1 MFNRHHLLLYFNFP
15 IYFLKK
21 ENKKENKNTLY
32 FIVSFLLGIRMAYGA
47 NFLEV
52 YIKYELP

>member
-15 IYFLKK
+15 IYFL
-21 ENKKENKNTLY
+21 KKENKNTLY